1 MKIFSLTFILDSE
14 KRKIIGKELKKKK
27 RKFNTK
33 KALIIFIILIISG
46 YFVWTDS
53 PQMGAS
59 FFSIFALPY
68 VLINVFALNEN
79 RKSEYKLFNRSTV
92 FTLYEDRIEITD
104 NPTEDYKGT
113 FERVY
118 PVSAVTEITDYP
130 QFIIVHF
137 DNSDRQ
143 FVMKSDITNEQLN
156 LLTSKTKKA

>member
-14 KRKIIGKELKKKK
+14 KRKIIEKELKKKR
-27 RKFNTK
+27 RKLNAK
-33 KALIIFIILIISG
+33 KVLIIFIILIITG

-68 VLINVFALNEN
+68 ILINIFAINEQK
-79 RKSEYKLFNRSTV
+79 KSEYKLFKRSTE
-92 FTLYEDRIEITD
+92 FTLYEERIEITD

-118 PVSAVTEITDYP
+118 PLSAVKEILEYTE
-130 QFIIVHF
+130 FVIILF

-143 FVMKSDITNEQLN
+143 FIMKSDLTEEQLN
-156 LLTSKTKKA
+156 LLISKTKK